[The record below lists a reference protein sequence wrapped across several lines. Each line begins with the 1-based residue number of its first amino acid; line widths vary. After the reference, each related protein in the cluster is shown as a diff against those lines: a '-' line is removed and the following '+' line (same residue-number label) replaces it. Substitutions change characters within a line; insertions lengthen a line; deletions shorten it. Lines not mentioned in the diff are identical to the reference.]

1 MLERFSFLLQLLT
14 EVNGAIDNLIFL
26 ALVPHNWRRYKM
38 NGNIRVGNLFGIP
51 FYINPSWFFVLGLI
65 TLTYGGDLSQ
75 FPQLTGIMPWLLGF
89 LAAIL
94 LFASVVAHELGHSF
108 VAIAQGIE
116 VKSITLFLFGGL
128 ATLGRESKTPLEAFL
143 VAIAGP
149 LVSLL
154 LFGIFLIIVSNISL
168 NAPMAAIL
176 SLLAYINLA
185 LGLFNLI
192 PGLPL
197 DGGNIL
203 KAIVWQVTG
212 NPNKGVLFASR
223 FGQFFG
229 WLAIVIGAL
238 SILGISQFGSFWT
251 LLIGVFLL
259 QNAGFSAQSAKVQ
272 DFLSRYTAKDVISPN
287 SPVVPINLTLRD
299 FANNY
304 VIGKQQWSK
313 FLVTD
318 SEGKLLGV
326 VNVEDMKTIPTSQWT
341 EVNIGQLLQTSESL
355 KLVLSHT
362 SLLDVV
368 KILEGENLSQVTV
381 VEENGTVLGLIEK
394 ASILTFLAQET
405 QSQPA

>member
-1 MLERFSFLLQLLT
+1 MLQLLT

-65 TLTYGGDLSQ
+65 TLTYGGELSQ

-154 LFGIFLIIVSNISL
+154 LFGIFLIIGLNISL

-238 SILGISQFGSFWT
+238 SILGITQFGSFWT
-251 LLIGVFLL
+251 LLIGIFLL

-394 ASILTFLAQET
+394 ASILTFLSQKT

>member
-1 MLERFSFLLQLLT
+1 MPGRFSVLLQLLT

-65 TLTYGGDLSQ
+65 TLTYGGELSQ

-154 LFGIFLIIVSNISL
+154 LFGIFLIIGLNISL

-238 SILGISQFGSFWT
+238 SILGITQFGSFWT
-251 LLIGVFLL
+251 LLIGIFLL

-326 VNVEDMKTIPTSQWT
+326 VNVEDLKTIPTSQWT
-341 EVNIGQLLQTSESL
+341 EVNIGRLLQTSESL

-394 ASILTFLAQET
+394 ASILTFLSQKN

>member
-1 MLERFSFLLQLLT
+1 MLQLLT
-14 EVNGAIDNLIFL
+14 EVNGAIDKLIFL

-65 TLTYGGDLSQ
+65 TLTYGGELSQ

-154 LFGIFLIIVSNISL
+154 LFGIFLIIGLNISL
-168 NAPMAAIL
+168 NAPLAAIL

-251 LLIGVFLL
+251 LLIGIFLL

-272 DFLSRYTAKDVISPN
+272 DFLSRYSAKDVISPN

-326 VNVEDMKTIPTSQWT
+326 VNVEDLKTIPTSQWT
-341 EVNIGQLLQTSESL
+341 EVNIGRLLQTSESL

-405 QSQPA
+405 QSQTA